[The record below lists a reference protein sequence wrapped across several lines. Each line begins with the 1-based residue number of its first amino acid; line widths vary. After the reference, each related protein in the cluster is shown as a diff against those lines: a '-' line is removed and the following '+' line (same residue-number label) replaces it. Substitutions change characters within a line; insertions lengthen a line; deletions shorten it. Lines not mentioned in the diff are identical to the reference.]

1 MEFELKATVHI
12 MGAVWYTDQN
22 KYKRIDVTL
31 ILSAVCILYYEKYS
45 YQVANTCSR
54 FWGAFHQ
61 GESFSIAHALLSFR
75 VAQRN

>member
-1 MEFELKATVHI
+1 MSHSFFVQFAFYI
-12 MGAVWYTDQN
+12 M
-22 KYKRIDVTL
+22 K
-31 ILSAVCILYYEKYS
+31 KYS